1 MNIKKLVFIILLSIT
16 NQIIYSQEEF
26 YFYENQSE
34 DRKYDI
40 KIRYL
45 NDIIADEKTA
55 IEYAYV
61 VFKNR
66 YVNINIENFS
76 KYKIQLIEN
85 DKIWDI
91 KVPKYDDPKYKYYYN
106 IRINKNTGEILDIW
120 QDK

>member
-1 MNIKKLVFIILLSIT
+1 MDIKKLIFISLLSIT
-16 NQIIYSQEEF
+16 NQIIYSQEESFF
-26 YFYENQSE
+26 YDRQSE
-34 DRKYDI
+34 ERKYDI
-40 KIRYL
+40 KIGFL
-45 NDIIADEKTA
+45 TDIIADEKTA
-55 IEYAYV
+55 IEYAYIIL
-61 VFKNR
+61 KNR
-66 YVNINIENFS
+66 YVNNNIENFS